1 MAKQLRR
8 DLRSLLYAP
17 QFDLSAQVDARLAR
31 MGFPALR
38 PAHTQLLALVE
49 MGGMRLTDLVTSM
62 NLPKQTVGDMIDDL
76 ESLRLVERYPDPE
89 HGVIKRV
96 RLGAKGKA
104 WAAEVRKVA
113 DAAEAGWATRLGKG
127 KMKTLRSLLEE
138 LAQTLSDGQSNGVS
152 GAAPSHEAL
161 LNWLAAELC
170 SPLAPRE
177 DAGEGRGGRRAR
189 TRSGDSPEARA

>member
-152 GAAPSHEAL
+152 GAAPRRTTRR
-161 LNWLAAELC
+161 
-170 SPLAPRE
+170 PRK
-177 DAGEGRGGRRAR
+177 
-189 TRSGDSPEARA
+189 

>member
-17 QFDLSAQVDARLAR
+17 QFDLSAQVDARLAK

-38 PAHTQLLALVE
+38 AAHTQLLALVE
-49 MGGMRLTDLVTSM
+49 LGGMRLTDLVSAM

-76 ESLRLVERYPDPE
+76 EQLRLVERYPDPE

-138 LAQTLSDGQSNGVS
+138 LAQTLTPAPSNGVS
-152 GAAPSHEAL
+152 TPTTTS
-161 LNWLAAELC
+161 
-170 SPLAPRE
+170 APR
-177 DAGEGRGGRRAR
+177 RTTRRPR
-189 TRSGDSPEARA
+189 K

>member
-8 DLRSLLYAP
+8 DLRSLLHAP
-17 QFDLSAQVDARLAR
+17 QFDLSAQVDARLSR

-38 PAHTQLLALVE
+38 PAHSQLLALVE
-49 MGGMRLTDLVTSM
+49 QGGMRLTDLVSSM

-76 ESLRLVERYPDPE
+76 ETLRLVERYPDPE

-113 DAAEAGWATRLGKG
+113 DAAEVGWASKLGKG

-138 LAQTLSDGQSNGVS
+138 LAESLVEAPVNGTS
-152 GAAPSHEAL
+152 TRRTTRR
-161 LNWLAAELC
+161 
-170 SPLAPRE
+170 PRK
-177 DAGEGRGGRRAR
+177 
-189 TRSGDSPEARA
+189 

>member
-8 DLRSLLYAP
+8 DLRSLLHAP

-38 PAHTQLLALVE
+38 PAHSQLLALVE
-49 MGGMRLTDLVTSM
+49 QGGMRLTDLVSSM

-76 ESLRLVERYPDPE
+76 ETLRLVERYPDPE

-113 DAAEAGWATRLGKG
+113 DAAEVGWAGKLGKT
-127 KMKTLRSLLEE
+127 KMKALRSLLEE
-138 LAQTLSDGQSNGVS
+138 LAASLSEVPTNG
-152 GAAPSHEAL
+152 A
-161 LNWLAAELC
+161 
-170 SPLAPRE
+170 SPRRTTRRPRK
-177 DAGEGRGGRRAR
+177 
-189 TRSGDSPEARA
+189 